1 MAEVGVW
8 PRFRWEFARCL
19 IDCNIS
25 NANALHWT
33 DFQVELL
40 LDKLKQK
47 GAIRRALFLHSKQP
61 SHSKNM
67 TITKGGKMNCEELDA
82 FLRVSSKLCFRQIIS
97 GALSAT
103 GSLC

>member
-1 MAEVGVW
+1 MAW
-8 PRFRWEFARCL
+8 P
-19 IDCNIS
+19 
-25 NANALHWT
+25 

-82 FLRVSSKLCFRQIIS
+82 FLRVSNH
-97 GALSAT
+97 
-103 GSLC
+103 

>member
-1 MAEVGVW
+1 MVVIERNVPNLTA
-8 PRFRWEFARCL
+8 F
-19 IDCNIS
+19 D
-25 NANALHWT
+25 WT

-82 FLRVSSKLCFRQIIS
+82 FLRVSSQLCFRQIIL
-97 GALSAT
+97 GALSIT
-103 GSLC
+103 DSLC